1 MVDMTRPPQRLPLQ
15 LAVLFAPFVAIGG
28 LFVIVGRIIEALV

>member
-15 LAVLFAPFVAIGG
+15 LAVIFAPFVAIGG
-28 LFVIVGRIIEALV
+28 LFVIVGRLIDVLT